1 LTADL
6 LRGRIPV
13 GARRLLDDGMGHPEA
28 IAAAKEENP
37 ALVAVGVRGGGLVTP
52 KLAQA
57 SDGGYDRI
65 CPSLADLAGEEGS
78 FDVAV
83 ALGSLPLCD
92 DPWER
97 AARLARLLAP
107 GGRFLASAA
116 NVARASVVEGLL
128 RGEFPAPSPRGPR
141 RWLTR
146 RSLRQVLEES
156 GFAVESIEAVGTED
170 SGPLL
175 SRLACLGVSASAQE
189 LSVKEWLATGRRL

>member
-1 LTADL
+1 MPA
-6 LRGRIPV
+6 
-13 GARRLLDDGMGHPEA
+13 GARRLLDDGMG
-28 IAAAKEENP
+28 NP
-37 ALVAVGVRGGGLVTP
+37 AAVEAARAQTPGLHVTGVGAG
-52 KLAQA
+52 A
-57 SDGGYDRI
+57 SGTYDRI

-116 NVARASVVEGLL
+116 NVACASVVEGLL

-189 LSVKEWLATGRRL
+189 FSVKEWLATGRRL